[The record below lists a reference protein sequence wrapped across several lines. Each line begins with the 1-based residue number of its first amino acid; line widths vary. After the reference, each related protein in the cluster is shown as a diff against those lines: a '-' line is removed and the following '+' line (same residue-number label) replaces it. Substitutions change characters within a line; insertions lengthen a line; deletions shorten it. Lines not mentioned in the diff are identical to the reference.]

1 MNALNGQDL
10 QGARLEISLAKV
22 FNIIC
27 IILNSDW
34 LIYKNLQ
41 PPSDKKKKEEMLR
54 KREQRMMQA
63 MAERLVIL
71 QLLSARAFARMCSP
85 PFIMASALIAA
96 LQCINQN
103 FEQIVWWW
111 CKSLQTRQL
120 KIWNFMQTASISHC
134 PFNWLCFA
142 RNTNLFLSNLP
153 TGHNW
158 NTSKEDSW
166 SNPRKDNWES
176 VGIGSIVPM
185 VDFSFA
191 IHPHIALFR
200 IKDPSCR
207 EFWIGIYAKVL
218 ISGLD

>member
-1 MNALNGQDL
+1 M
-10 QGARLEISLAKV
+10 AKV
-22 FNIIC
+22 FKIIC

-34 LIYKNLQ
+34 LIKKNLQ